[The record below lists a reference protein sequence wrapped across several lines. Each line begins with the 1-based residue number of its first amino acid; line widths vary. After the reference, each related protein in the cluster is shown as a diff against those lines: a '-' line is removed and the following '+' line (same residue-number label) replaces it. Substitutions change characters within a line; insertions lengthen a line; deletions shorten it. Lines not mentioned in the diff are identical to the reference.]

1 MSESNEPDIMY
12 HGAEWFEKNKGK
24 LLYGALAV
32 IIAAGGIQFYRKDTA
47 QTKAASESALFAIT
61 ESIQNRDATNL
72 EDIAGAYRTVSIDQA
87 GKPVAERAL
96 ILSAKTWLEA
106 ADYDKAQAAF
116 KSYLAQHADGVFDGF
131 WADEAKLGQ
140 AICQEVNGDA
150 AAAIITYQSLTN
162 NERLQ
167 ELQIALLDAEDEA
180 EREPIEREL
189 KRLRDEPPAAIQN
202 RATALLEAAQ
212 TNLEPLEAKPKP
224 APVLQPEAPKP
235 EAPKPEAPKPEAP
248 KPEAPKPEAPKPE
261 APKPEAPAAL
271 PAPVAPDNK

>member
-32 IIAAGGIQFYRKDTA
+32 IIAAVGIQFYWKNTA
-47 QTKAASESALFAIT
+47 QTKAASESALFAV
-61 ESIQNRDATNL
+61 QNRDATNL
-72 EDIAGAYRTVSIDQA
+72 EDIAGAYGAVSIDQA

-116 KSYLAQHADGVFDGF
+116 KNYLAQHHDGF

-140 AICQEVNGDA
+140 AICQEANGDA
-150 AAAIITYQSLTN
+150 ATAIRTYQSLTN

-167 ELQIALLDAEDEA
+167 ELQTALLGVEDEA

-189 KRLRDEPPAAIQN
+189 KRLQDEPPAAIQN

-212 TNLEPLEAKPKP
+212 TNLGPLVAKPKP
-224 APVLQPEAPKP
+224 APVLQ
-235 EAPKPEAPKPEAP
+235 PEAP

>member
-1 MSESNEPDIMY
+1 MSESSEPDIMY
-12 HGAEWFEKNKGK
+12 HGAEWFDKNKGK
-24 LLYGALAV
+24 LLNGALTVILAV
-32 IIAAGGIQFYRKDTA
+32 GAYLWFKNNQASSQ
-47 QTKAASESALFAIT
+47 AASGSALFT
-61 ESIQNRDATNL
+61 VQNLDSTNL
-72 EDIAGAYRTVSIDQA
+72 VEFAEAYARVSADQA

-116 KSYLAQHADGVFDGF
+116 DNYLGKHANGH
-131 WADEAKLGQ
+131 WANEAKLGQ
-140 AICQEVNGDA
+140 AICQEANGDE
-150 AAAIITYQSLTN
+150 AAAISTYQSLTN

-180 EREPIEREL
+180 ERERIEREL
-189 KRLRDEPPAAIQN
+189 KRLQDEPPAAIQN

-212 TNLEPLEAKPKP
+212 TKLGPLVAKPKP
-224 APVLQPEAPKP
+224 APVLQ
-235 EAPKPEAPKPEAP
+235 
-248 KPEAPKPEAPKPE
+248 PE

>member
-32 IIAAGGIQFYRKDTA
+32 IIAAGGIQFYRNDTA
-47 QTKAASESALFAIT
+47 QTKAASQSALFAV
-61 ESIQNRDATNL
+61 QNRDVTNL
-72 EDIAGAYRTVSIDQA
+72 VEIAGAYAKVSTDQA

-116 KSYLAQHADGVFDGF
+116 ESYRGQHPDGF

-140 AICQEVNGDA
+140 AICQEANGDEA
-150 AAAIITYQSLTN
+150 DAISTYQSLIN
-162 NERLQ
+162 S
-167 ELQIALLDAEDEA
+167 AS
-180 EREPIEREL
+180 
-189 KRLRDEPPAAIQN
+189 AAIQS
-202 RATALLEAAQ
+202 RAAALLEAAQ

-235 EAPKPEAPKPEAP
+235 APPTAPP
-248 KPEAPKPEAPKPE
+248 
-261 APKPEAPAAL
+261 APA
-271 PAPVAPDNK
+271 APDNK

>member
-32 IIAAGGIQFYRKDTA
+32 IIAAGGIQFYRRDTA
-47 QTKAASESALFAIT
+47 QTKAASESALFAV
-61 ESIQNRDATNL
+61 QYLDATNL
-72 EDIAGAYRTVSIDQA
+72 EEIAGAYAKVSTDQA

-116 KSYLAQHADGVFDGF
+116 KSYLGQHADGS

-140 AICQEVNGDA
+140 AICQEVKGDPTG
-150 AAAIITYQSLTN
+150 AISEYQSLINSTN
-162 NERLQ
+162 
-167 ELQIALLDAEDEA
+167 
-180 EREPIEREL
+180 
-189 KRLRDEPPAAIQN
+189 AIIKN
-202 RATALLEAAQ
+202 RATSLLEAAQ
-212 TNLEPLEAKPKP
+212 TKLDPLVAKPKP
-224 APVLQPEAPKP
+224 PVQ
-235 EAPKPEAPKPEAP
+235 
-248 KPEAPKPEAPKPE
+248 PE

>member
-32 IIAAGGIQFYRKDTA
+32 IIAAGGIQFYRRDTA
-47 QTKAASESALFAIT
+47 QTKAASESALFAV
-61 ESIQNRDATNL
+61 QYLDATNL
-72 EDIAGAYRTVSIDQA
+72 EEIAGAYAKVSTDQA

-106 ADYDKAQAAF
+106 AEYDKAQAAF
-116 KSYLAQHADGVFDGF
+116 KSYLGQHADGS

-140 AICQEVNGDA
+140 AICQEAKGDA
-150 AAAIITYQSLTN
+150 AAAISTYQSLTN

-180 EREPIEREL
+180 ERERIEREL
-189 KRLRDEPPAAIQN
+189 KRLQDEPPAAIQN

-212 TNLEPLEAKPKP
+212 TKLGPLVAKPKP
-224 APVLQPEAPKP
+224 APVLQ
-235 EAPKPEAPKPEAP
+235 PEAP